1 MKEILAVIR
10 RNPWFFLLSTLAALA
25 LRFFFVVRY
34 PHFAGDGLVYGDIAK
49 NWLIYGIYGLSN
61 GTAVAPTLI
70 RLPGYPGFL
79 AAMFSI
85 FGHEHYTAVRVVQAL
100 IDANTCLVI
109 AALALEIGGE
119 RAARAA
125 YLLAALCPFTAMYS
139 ADILAETLSIFCTVH
154 ALYYGVRGL
163 KALSAGGPGL
173 PSWLAAGVW
182 TGLGLL
188 MRPDGGFA
196 LIALALALLVALF
209 RLPGK
214 RSVLLAGTLLATVSL
229 LPLVPWTIR
238 NWQRFHVFQPLPST
252 AATNPGELVPNG
264 FARWAR
270 TWAVDYVSVEEVE
283 WPSDGEPIPF
293 TALPQR
299 AFDSRAQYEETRDLI
314 EDYNETQLI
323 NRELDARFARL
334 AQQRVEHSRFRYY
347 VWLPLLRMA
356 DLWLRPRT
364 ELLPI
369 ESRWWEFSAHAE
381 ESAFALVWA
390 GLDILLL
397 AAALWGWRKTRLGI
411 SGVALI
417 GYVLVR
423 SLYLSSME
431 NPEPRYVLECF
442 PVVLALAGCAF
453 AKMTPKP
460 ETRQAV
466 DKMFEE
472 FPPEEKK

>member
-1 MKEILAVIR
+1 MVENHGQSSGISPMKEILAVIR
-10 RNPWFFLLSTLAALA
+10 RNPWFFLLATLAALA
-25 LRFFFVVRY
+25 LRFFFVIRY
-34 PHFAGDGLVYGDIAK
+34 PHFAGDSLVYGDIAK
-49 NWLIYGIYGLSN
+49 NWLVHGIYGLSN
-61 GTAVAPTLI
+61 GPSVAPTLI

-79 AAMFSI
+79 AAMFSL
-85 FGHEHYTAVRVVQAL
+85 FGHEHYTAVRVVQVL

-154 ALYYGVRGL
+154 SLYYGVRGL
-163 KALSAGGPGL
+163 KALCAGRSGL
-173 PSWLAAGVW
+173 PSWLAASVW

-196 LIALALALLVALF
+196 LIALTLALLVALI
-209 RLPGK
+209 RLPQK
-214 RSVLLAGTLLATVSL
+214 RNILLAGALLATVSL
-229 LPLVPWTIR
+229 LPLLPWTIR
-238 NWQRFHVFQPLPST
+238 NWQRFHVFQPLPSP

-283 WPSDGEPIPF
+283 WPSDGETIPF
-293 TALPQR
+293 SALPRR
-299 AFDSRAQYEETRDLI
+299 AFDSRPQYEQTRELI
-314 EDYNETQLI
+314 EEYNQTLLI
-323 NRELDARFARL
+323 NSELDAQFARL
-334 AQQRVEHSRFRYY
+334 AQERVAHSPFRYY
-347 VWLPLLRMA
+347 VWLPFLRIA

-369 ESRWWEFSAHAE
+369 ASRWWEFSAHPQ
-381 ESAFALVWA
+381 ESAFALGWA
-390 GLDILLL
+390 ALDIFFI

-411 SGVALI
+411 AGVALI
-417 GYVLVR
+417 GYVLLR

-453 AKMTPKP
+453 AKAAPNQ
-460 ETRQAV
+460 E
-466 DKMFEE
+466 
-472 FPPEEKK
+472 